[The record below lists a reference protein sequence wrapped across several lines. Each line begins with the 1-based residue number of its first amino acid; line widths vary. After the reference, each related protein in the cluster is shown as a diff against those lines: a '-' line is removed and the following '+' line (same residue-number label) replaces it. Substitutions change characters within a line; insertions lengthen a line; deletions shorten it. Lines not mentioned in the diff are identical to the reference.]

1 MNLNTSK
8 SRYPICFSGAW
19 YTVNQPNVLGR
30 SFISPLQRIL
40 KKMLVA
46 PESVSSKKP
55 HPSAKV
61 LTREEVLTGSNKTFY
76 GMVLWV
82 NPPNRRMSAWRSKWG
97 LAWRRH
103 LKKKKKK
110 KNDLSKKRLQKFV
123 YTLWLLQSSGS
134 GKRYR
139 AACVDLAERTAL
151 VMIWIPIKCRNI
163 KRAKK
168 TTQRAEILPATKIVI
183 VNLQAFH

>member
-46 PESVSSKKP
+46 PEKCFFKKP

-61 LTREEVLTGSNKTFY
+61 LTREEVLTGTKHSMEWFY
-76 GMVLWV
+76 GWIHPIGAWV
-82 NPPNRRMSAWRSKWG
+82 RDVRNGGSHEGDIW
-97 LAWRRH
+97 
-103 LKKKKKK
+103 KKKKKK
-110 KNDLSKKRLQKFV
+110 RMTSARNACKSL
-123 YTLWLLQSSGS
+123 YTPCGFSNRVAVVRGIEPLVLIWLKEQL
-134 GKRYR
+134 
-139 AACVDLAERTAL
+139 
-151 VMIWIPIKCRNI
+151 
-163 KRAKK
+163 
-168 TTQRAEILPATKIVI
+168 
-183 VNLQAFH
+183 